1 MDFSQA
7 LGPIVLFSL
16 MIVVGLQLTPED
28 FRRVFANRRAVVG
41 GTLAQL
47 AFLPLLT
54 WGVVSLFGLSPAMS
68 AGAVLLS
75 AAPGAALSNVMTAV
89 SRAHVALSVTLT
101 AVSSVLAA
109 VTLPALTAI
118 GMRVFLE
125 DSARVEVPLA
135 HLVGQLVM
143 FLLIPILLGM
153 LVRAKRPDSA
163 LRYASWAN
171 RFALV
176 AIVLLTFMSAASGSA
191 ALPPGSEFVRA
202 IAAAVVWTFAA
213 MAIGW
218 GVALLLGLDANDRFT
233 FLIEFSARNIALAF
247 IIATA
252 SLGRLDLA
260 LFSGAYSM
268 TGFPLVMAA
277 SALRG
282 RYAKSPALLA
292 PREGLEPPT

>member
-1 MDFSQA
+1 MDVSQA
-7 LGPIVLFSL
+7 LGPFVLFAL

-28 FRRVFANRRAVVG
+28 FRRVLGSQRAVVG
-41 GTLAQL
+41 GTLGQL
-47 AFLPLLT
+47 LLLPLLT
-54 WGVVSLFGLSPAMS
+54 WGVASLFGLSPAMS
-68 AGAVLLS
+68 AGAVLLA

-89 SRAHVALSVTLT
+89 ARAHVALSVTLT

-109 VTLPALTAI
+109 LTLPLLTAL

-125 DSARVEVPLA
+125 GAAEVEVPLG
-135 HLVGQLVM
+135 HLVGQLLI
-143 FLLIPILLGM
+143 FLLIPIVVGM
-153 LVRAKRPDSA
+153 GIRARRPESA
-163 LRYASWAN
+163 MRYAAWAN

-176 AIVLLTFMSAASGSA
+176 AIVVLTFSSALSGSA

-202 IAAAVVWTFAA
+202 AAAALVWTLAA

-218 GVALLLGLDANDRFT
+218 GIGLALGLGADDRFT

-247 IIATA
+247 IVATA

-277 SALRG
+277 AALRG
-282 RYAKSPALLA
+282 RRSKALAPLT